1 MTDKCTENVD
11 EGYGFYKEDC
21 KLLGIKCGPHKRSQK
36 LPLREWKGIPDIT
49 KCAEKVDSN
58 DEDLLEDIQSL
69 QEFDIR
75 VCNVCYYHAQEDKL
89 IQDILQVHCPTK
101 F

>member
-1 MTDKCTENVD
+1 M
-11 EGYGFYKEDC
+11 
-21 KLLGIKCGPHKRSQK
+21 
-36 LPLREWKGIPDIT
+36 PLRDWKGIPDIT

-89 IQDILQVHCPTK
+89 IQDIQQVRWPKIARGFNNLGTCDFFHN
-101 F
+101 FRFSQI